1 MKNVLLY
8 VLLSAVSVSVFAQ
21 PYQVGHASVTFID
34 SSRGNR
40 SVPTEIYYPS
50 DTTGDN
56 VPFATGMPG
65 KAPVIAFGHG
75 FVMTYDAYFNFRDA
89 IVPKGYILAFPT
101 TEGSLSPSHGEF
113 GKDLAFILKAVA
125 KLGNTSSSPMYNKVD
140 TFNCVMG
147 HSMGGG
153 ASLLAL
159 AYDPS
164 IKSIVN
170 FAAAETSPSA
180 ITAAGSVNVPALI
193 FAGQNDCVSAP
204 ATNQQPIY
212 AALPTA
218 CKHYIS
224 IKGGSHCQMALSNV
238 ACNFGESTCTPAP
251 AISRAAQHDVINTF
265 LLPWLDYRL
274 KASCA
279 AGNLFDTK
287 LLSETTIT
295 FEKNCDLCSTADVQ
309 DVASQA
315 TVILYPN
322 PATNHVSFTNLP
334 AGYTHVIITT
344 LSGRKMAVAELN
356 GNAPVWLQDYPEGIY
371 IYQLSGDSVLPVRG
385 LFRIGR

>member
-1 MKNVLLY
+1 MKNVVLVTLLT
-8 VLLSAVSVSVFAQ
+8 LFSISAFAQ
-21 PYQVGHASVTFID
+21 PYQVGHTSVTFID

-50 DTTGDN
+50 DVAGDN
-56 VPFATGMPG
+56 VAFAAMPG

-113 GKDLAFILKAVA
+113 GKDLAFVIRAVA
-125 KLGNTSSSPMYNKVD
+125 KLGNSTSSPMYNKVD

-153 ASLLAL
+153 ASMLAL
-159 AYDPS
+159 AYDPT
-164 IKSIVN
+164 IKAVAN

-180 ITAAGSVNVPALI
+180 IAAAGSANVPALL
-193 FAGQNDCVSAP
+193 FAGQNDCVTAP
-204 ATNQQPIY
+204 ATNQQPMY
-212 AALPTA
+212 AAMPSA

-295 FEKNCDLCSTADVQ
+295 FEKNCDLCNTANIQ
-309 DVASQA
+309 APANHTAVA
-315 TVILYPN
+315 VYPN
-322 PATNHVSFTNLP
+322 PATDHISFANLP
-334 AGYTHVIITT
+334 AGYTMASITA
-344 LSGRKMAVAELN
+344 LSGRRMDTAELI
-356 GNAPVWLQDYPEGIY
+356 GVSSLSLQSYPEGIY
-371 IYQLSGDSVLPVRG
+371 IYQLSGNNVEPVRG
-385 LFRIGR
+385 MFRVSR

>member
-1 MKNVLLY
+1 MKNVVLVTLLT
-8 VLLSAVSVSVFAQ
+8 LFSISTFAQ
-21 PYQVGHASVTFID
+21 SYQVGHTSVTFID

-50 DTTGDN
+50 DIAGDN
-56 VPFATGMPG
+56 VAFATMPG

-113 GKDLAFILKAVA
+113 GKDLAFVLRAVA
-125 KLGNTSSSPMYNKVD
+125 KLGNSTSSPMHNKVD

-153 ASLLAL
+153 ASMLAL
-159 AYDPS
+159 AYDPT
-164 IKSIVN
+164 IKAVAN

-180 ITAAGSVNVPALI
+180 IAAAGSANVPALL
-193 FAGQNDCVSAP
+193 FAGQNDCVTAA
-204 ATNQQPIY
+204 ATNQQPMY
-212 AALPTA
+212 AALPSA

-287 LLSETTIT
+287 LVSETTIT
-295 FEKNCDLCSTADVQ
+295 FEKNCDLCSTANVQ
-309 DVASQA
+309 NVASHTGV
-315 TVILYPN
+315 TVYPN
-322 PATNHVSFTNLP
+322 PATDHISFTNLP
-334 AGYTHVIITT
+334 SGYTKVSITS
-344 LSGRKMAVAELN
+344 LSGRNIDTAELN
-356 GNAPVWLQDYPEGIY
+356 NGRPVMLQSYPEGIY
-371 IYQLSGDSVLPVRG
+371 IYQVSGNNVAPLRG
-385 LFRIGR
+385 IFRVSK